1 MMMCRHSPPSCRAG
15 SMMLEIIA
23 AIGLM
28 GSALGLV
35 VLIHRDRGMVHR
47 LDAIAAAQDQGLN
60 LLDAARAGTL
70 RDLPV
75 GWSATTA
82 ALSTGWQ
89 AITVNGPHQVRL
101 TTIVPVTP

>member
-1 MMMCRHSPPSCRAG
+1 MTYTPPSNPIRAG
-15 SMMLEIIA
+15 SMMLEITA
-23 AIGLM
+23 ALGLM
-28 GSALGLV
+28 GTTLGLV

-70 RDLPV
+70 RELPD
-75 GWSATTA
+75 GWSTTTA
-82 ALSTGWQ
+82 ALQTGWQ
-89 AITVNGPHQVRL
+89 SVTVTGPHQVRL